1 MYIRLLSSLITAFA
15 LTCSASAQT
24 NPITLVFFD
33 GSNGGSHTS
42 LATGF
47 NSTPL
52 SIQNEHNIFFNTAY
66 SSSYGNYP
74 YVARSVSTGDQNL
87 HATFSFQLSSLSDFV
102 ITNIFVNQNAFAFF
116 DDAFVF
122 SDDYYEYGGRPSF
135 NISIQD
141 SLNPPTTI
149 SYPYYQISAFT
160 GGGDNYFGR
169 NIYLPFS
176 YTNTSGSANIT
187 FDVGSTNWTGSL
199 HFGLRNITV
208 TGYAIPEPSTYALFG
223 LGAIVMLMVVRRK
236 KTA

>member
-1 MYIRLLSSLITAFA
+1 MYIRLILSLIATFA

-33 GSNGGSHTS
+33 GSNGGSYTS

-52 SIQNEHNIFFNTAY
+52 SIQNEHNLFFNTAY
-66 SSSYGNYP
+66 STSYGNFP

-141 SLNPPTTI
+141 SLNPPTII

-160 GGGDNYFGR
+160 GGGENSQGF

-176 YTNTSGSANIT
+176 YTNNSGLANIT

-223 LGAIVMLMVVRRK
+223 LGAMGMLMVMRRK
-236 KTA
+236 KIL